1 MLQKTSYNT
10 DNVDI
15 FCLPLHSRDQT
26 ADTTDHHINVY
37 SCTGCFYKLVHN
49 TFICQ
54 RIHFQTDICLFSGL
68 RMLDLLI
75 DHGKHFVL
83 KTSWCHKKMLHIF
96 NGFSHCQCLEYSGRF
111 RSDLRIRSHK
121 RKVCIQTGCFFI
133 IVSCSDLC
141 IIFHIS
147 VFFLHDLAKLGVYL
161 IAVQTVD
168 HMTARILQ
176 KP

>member
-1 MLQKTSYNT
+1 
-10 DNVDI
+10 
-15 FCLPLHSRDQT
+15 
-26 ADTTDHHINVY
+26 
-37 SCTGCFYKLVHN
+37 
-49 TFICQ
+49 
-54 RIHFQTDICLFSGL
+54 
-68 RMLDLLI
+68 
-75 DHGKHFVL
+75 
-83 KTSWCHKKMLHIF
+83 MLHIF